1 MADIAPT
8 AGEKTT
14 PTAPL
19 GYYRYYVLVVLM
31 MTYVFSYM
39 DRYIMSILLEDVKAE
54 FGFSDLQLGMLS
66 GLAFALL
73 YSTLGIPIARLA
85 DRSNRV
91 RIISIAVSVWSIF
104 TALCGAATGFWT
116 LFLARLGVGVGEAG
130 GLAPAHSTL
139 ADYFKKE
146 ELSRALAVY
155 GLGPS
160 LGAVAGLMI
169 GGAIADAFGW
179 RAAFIAVGLPGV
191 LLAALTYLTV
201 REPKRGAMDPGHVP
215 PENPDNIKTTLSKL
229 WQNRTYVYVNLGH
242 ALSIV
247 TMYSITVWLPALF
260 LRNTDFSRSE
270 VGATIGLITL
280 VGGVLGTLSGGFIA
294 DYLAKRDERWRAWV
308 SMIAVVA
315 SAPVLA
321 AALLATDAQSL
332 TILMGM
338 GIFVF
343 QVSFVPGLAIVQIV
357 VEPGQR
363 AMAAAFVFFL
373 ANFIGLGI
381 GPVIV
386 GAISDA
392 LAPQFNETSINIALM
407 IMLSF
412 LVVASLCFWLSSR
425 AMKKARGSI
434 GA

>member
-14 PTAPL
+14 PTAPV

-308 SMIAVVA
+308 SMIAVIA

-392 LAPQFNETSINIALM
+392 LVPQFNETSINIALM

-434 GA
+434 EA

>member
-8 AGEKTT
+8 ADEKTA
-14 PTAPL
+14 PTAPV

-434 GA
+434 EA

>member
-8 AGEKTT
+8 ADEKTA
-14 PTAPL
+14 PTAPV

-425 AMKKARGSI
+425 AMKKARG
-434 GA
+434 

>member
-308 SMIAVVA
+308 SMIAVIA

>member
-434 GA
+434 EA

>member
-8 AGEKTT
+8 ADEKTA
-14 PTAPL
+14 PTAPV

-308 SMIAVVA
+308 SMIAVIA

-425 AMKKARGSI
+425 AMKKAHGSI

>member
-1 MADIAPT
+1 MADIGPT
-8 AGEKTT
+8 AGEKNT
-14 PTAPL
+14 PTAPV

>member
-8 AGEKTT
+8 ADEKTA
-14 PTAPL
+14 PTAPV

-229 WQNRTYVYVNLGH
+229 WKNRTYVYVNLGH

-425 AMKKARGSI
+425 AMKKARG
-434 GA
+434 